1 MTTFSPFEL
10 RAKAPLPADWLVWL
24 GAALRVTRPEPT
36 APLPGDLAAVAPA
49 LDDHGVMPLM
59 YLRLRDS
66 AAWPRLPGDAQAA
79 LVEMFQAA
87 ATRTLLQEA
96 ALTNLTASLTAAGVR
111 VALLKGAAT
120 GRTVYDSP
128 AERPVSDFDLLAPS
142 DQVEAARAVLVDLGF
157 RELNL
162 PQRGLLGERLRR
174 FRAELPFA
182 GTGPQ
187 YGGLLVE
194 LHWALLEMPYYIDRI
209 PMAEVWDGA
218 EPVTGFAAWRPDHAV
233 MLVHAAAH
241 LALHHSRDLR
251 LIWLLDV
258 DRLAAS
264 PALDWDKVVRLA
276 GDWNLAL
283 AVQTTLAVAAAWLGT
298 PVPSEVMAGLQRRA
312 DDRAGRALWGLG
324 DERPGRA
331 WRRAMTTLTV
341 LAPRA
346 KLAYAGWLALRTAVA
361 AGEALRGRIETRHA
375 A

>member
-1 MTTFSPFEL
+1 
-10 RAKAPLPADWLVWL
+10 
-24 GAALRVTRPEPT
+24 VTRPEPT
-36 APLPGDLAAVAPA
+36 AALPDDLAAVAPA
-49 LDDHGVMPLM
+49 LDDHGVMPLL

-66 AAWPRLPGDAQAA
+66 AAWPRLSSDAQAA
-79 LVEMFQAA
+79 LVEAFQAA
-87 ATRTLLQEA
+87 ATRTLLQET

-128 AERPVSDFDLLAPS
+128 AERPVSDFDLLVLR
-142 DQVEAARAVLVDLGF
+142 DQVEVARMVLVDLGF

-209 PMAEVWDGA
+209 PMAEVWDSA
-218 EPVTGFAAWRPDHAV
+218 EPVDGAGAWRPDHATL
-233 MLVHAAAH
+233 LVHAAAH

-264 PALDWDKVVRLA
+264 PVLDWQRVVRLA
-276 GDWNLAL
+276 DAWNLAL
-283 AVQTTLAVAAAWLGT
+283 AVQTTLAVTARWLGT
-298 PVPSEVMAGLQRRA
+298 PVPPEIVARLQQRA
-312 DDRAGRALWGLG
+312 DDPAGRALWGLG
-324 DERPGRA
+324 DERTGRA
-331 WRRAMTTLTV
+331 WRRALTTLAV
-341 LAPRA
+341 LPPRA
-346 KLAYAGWLALRTAVA
+346 KLAYAGWLALRTTVA
-361 AGEALRGRIETRHA
+361 AGEALRGRSDARHA
-375 A
+375 DR